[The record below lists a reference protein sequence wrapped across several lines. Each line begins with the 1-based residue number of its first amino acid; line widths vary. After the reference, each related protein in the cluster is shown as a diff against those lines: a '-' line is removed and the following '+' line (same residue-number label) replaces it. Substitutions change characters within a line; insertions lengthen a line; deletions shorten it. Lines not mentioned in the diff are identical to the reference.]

1 MSTTLIAPPRSLT
14 FQTIPCEHC
23 KGRGRGSWTLSD
35 DGRCYA
41 CSGRGEILSDA
52 GKEALA
58 RFSIALGELEVPVDE
73 IEIGDVV
80 QYTAESG
87 YQTWRTVFR
96 TSSCSQ
102 AVCLKLRKPGGNDLN
117 GSTEMYVGHGRSVVR
132 RDDDVLAYAVNAAL
146 DGEGA
151 RFEV

>member
-1 MSTTLIAPPRSLT
+1 MSATIITPPRSLI
-14 FQTIPCEHC
+14 FETITCEHC

-41 CSGRGEILSDA
+41 CSGRGKILSDA
-52 GKEALA
+52 GEAALV
-58 RFSIALGELEVPVDE
+58 RFNVVLDELKVPVHE

-80 QYTAESG
+80 QHTASSG

-132 RDDDVLAYAVNAAL
+132 RDDEVLAYAVNAAL
-146 DGEGA
+146 AGEGA
-151 RFEV
+151 HFEA